1 MDKAIAFKQVHPKEK
16 VTIAARIYKVND
28 HTIRTN
34 LRRARQCGG
43 VAVKHSG
50 HNKVLS
56 DVQVE
61 AIYKYIEVS
70 YLSGYGA
77 TKAMVFT
84 TIGYLKANEIPPKEG
99 LG

>member
-1 MDKAIAFKQVHPKEK
+1 
-16 VTIAARIYKVND
+16 
-28 HTIRTN
+28 
-34 LRRARQCGG
+34 
-43 VAVKHSG
+43 
-50 HNKVLS
+50 
-56 DVQVE
+56 VQVE